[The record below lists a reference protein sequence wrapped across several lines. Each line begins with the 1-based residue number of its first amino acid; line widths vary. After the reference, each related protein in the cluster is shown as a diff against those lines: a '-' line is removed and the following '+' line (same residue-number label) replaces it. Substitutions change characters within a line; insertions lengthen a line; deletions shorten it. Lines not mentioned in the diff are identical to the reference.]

1 MRTFAERFADLAER
15 RSPLCVGLDP
25 SEEVFARWELPSD
38 VTGLRRFCDVVLE
51 AVGDRVA
58 VVKPQAAFFE
68 RFGPLGMAELAEDV
82 FHMPARVGAPQY
94 DGGLADVVC
103 QPRYSTA
110 MGLVM
115 EGAAQRRR
123 GLQARD
129 TRSVKQVFG
138 RMKAW
143 FERNF

>member
-1 MRTFAERFADLAER
+1 MSASNVLTGGCAVMR
-15 RSPLCVGLDP
+15 
-25 SEEVFARWELPSD
+25 
-38 VTGLRRFCDVVLE
+38 
-51 AVGDRVA
+51 
-58 VVKPQAAFFE
+58 
-68 RFGPLGMAELAEDV
+68 GMAELGEDV

-94 DGGLADVVC
+94 DGALADVVC

-123 GLQARD
+123 GQQTRD
-129 TRSVKQVFG
+129 TRSVKQFFG
-138 RMKAW
+138 RIKLW

>member
-1 MRTFAERFADLAER
+1 MR
-15 RSPLCVGLDP
+15 
-25 SEEVFARWELPSD
+25 
-38 VTGLRRFCDVVLE
+38 
-51 AVGDRVA
+51 
-58 VVKPQAAFFE
+58 
-68 RFGPLGMAELAEDV
+68 GMAELAEDV

-103 QPRYSTA
+103 QPRYATA

-115 EGAAQRRR
+115 EGAVQRRR

-129 TRSVKQVFG
+129 TRSVKQFFG

>member
-1 MRTFAERFADLAER
+1 
-15 RSPLCVGLDP
+15 
-25 SEEVFARWELPSD
+25 
-38 VTGLRRFCDVVLE
+38 
-51 AVGDRVA
+51 
-58 VVKPQAAFFE
+58 
-68 RFGPLGMAELAEDV
+68 
-82 FHMPARVGAPQY
+82 VGAPQY

>member
-1 MRTFAERFADLAER
+1 M
-15 RSPLCVGLDP
+15 
-25 SEEVFARWELPSD
+25 
-38 VTGLRRFCDVVLE
+38 
-51 AVGDRVA
+51 
-58 VVKPQAAFFE
+58 
-68 RFGPLGMAELAEDV
+68 
-82 FHMPARVGAPQY
+82 VGAGAPEN
-94 DGGLADVVC
+94 GLADVVC

-129 TRSVKQVFG
+129 TRTVKQVFG

>member
-1 MRTFAERFADLAER
+1 
-15 RSPLCVGLDP
+15 
-25 SEEVFARWELPSD
+25 
-38 VTGLRRFCDVVLE
+38 
-51 AVGDRVA
+51 
-58 VVKPQAAFFE
+58 
-68 RFGPLGMAELAEDV
+68 
-82 FHMPARVGAPQY
+82 
-94 DGGLADVVC
+94 ADVVC

-129 TRSVKQVFG
+129 TRSVKQFFG
-138 RMKAW
+138 RMKSW

>member
-1 MRTFAERFADLAER
+1 
-15 RSPLCVGLDP
+15 
-25 SEEVFARWELPSD
+25 
-38 VTGLRRFCDVVLE
+38 
-51 AVGDRVA
+51 
-58 VVKPQAAFFE
+58 
-68 RFGPLGMAELAEDV
+68 
-82 FHMPARVGAPQY
+82 
-94 DGGLADVVC
+94 
-103 QPRYSTA
+103 
-110 MGLVM
+110 M